1 MLNTIIVFTIYAIV
15 EKLLKGYT
23 WPKEPY
29 WVLRGIFWA
38 GAVIFLNHI
47 LSTLLHPIIFPGAL
61 FDLSFLGLWG
71 IVPSILLLEVFFYAF
86 HRAQHTLPF
95 LWRMHQW
102 HHSSERID
110 IWSTYRVHP
119 LELPFFIVIG
129 ICCST
134 GVLGVTPQAAM
145 YTNILILFLQLI
157 QHANIRTPEWLGYF
171 IVRPENHMLHHARN
185 VHRSNYSDLPLI
197 DMIFGSFEMQR
208 GEPGEVGFWDGA
220 SLEIKS
226 YIICKDVASDCS
238 LESDSAS

>member
-1 MLNTIIVFTIYAIV
+1 MLNIIIVFFIYAV
-15 EKLLKGYT
+15 LEKVLTGYA

-29 WVLRGIFWA
+29 WVARGIFWTC
-38 GAVIFLNHI
+38 AVILLNHY
-47 LSTLLHPIIFPGAL
+47 LSTFLYPIVYPGAL
-61 FDLSFLGLWG
+61 VNLSFLGLWG
-71 IVPSILLLEVFFYAF
+71 VIPSILLLEVFFYAF
-86 HRAQHTLPF
+86 HRAQHTVPF

-119 LELPFFIVIG
+119 LELPFFITIG

-171 IVRPENHMLHHARN
+171 VVRPENHMLHHARN

-208 GEPGEVGFWDGA
+208 GTPGEVGFWDGA
-220 SLEIKS
+220 SLEIRR
-226 YIICKDVASDCS
+226 YIVCDDVESERE
-238 LESDSAS
+238 LESELE